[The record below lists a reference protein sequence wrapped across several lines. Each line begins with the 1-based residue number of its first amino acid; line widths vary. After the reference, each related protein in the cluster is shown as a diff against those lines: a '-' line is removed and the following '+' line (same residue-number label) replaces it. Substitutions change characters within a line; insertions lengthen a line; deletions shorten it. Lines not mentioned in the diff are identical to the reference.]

1 MSAAYTHNQIRIN
14 LDPEVAERLQILL
27 ITVANDN
34 IGELESGDQDMLDIV
49 IDRLEELLPRKDA

>member
-1 MSAAYTHNQIRIN
+1 MSVAYTQNQIRIN

-34 IGELESGDQDMLDIV
+34 IGELEAGDQDMLDIV
-49 IDRLEELLPRKDA
+49 IDRLEELLPRKGD